1 VRATAT
7 PSSLPGDYEFRHQV
21 RVRFAETDAMGI
33 VHHSRYLPMMEEARV
48 AYLRHIDHPYQSIRD
63 DGMEM
68 AVIEVFLQYRQPLLF
83 DDLVDVHVTLATVDR
98 ASFQMAYLLTVDGEA
113 RATGVTV
120 HGCTRDGR
128 PTRLP
133 PWLKRLDPT
142 APAPPA
148 VVIATDRLSV
158 EVAPGN
164 GGRLAQITGDGVEL
178 LVGRA
183 DGPDPGA
190 TMAWGS
196 YPMVPWAG
204 RIRRGQFTFDGVEH
218 SVPVNFGGHAIH
230 GVGFDL
236 PWAVTRH
243 DADRVELELAM
254 PSDRRWPFG
263 GVSRQT
269 IAVDGAVVRCE
280 LSVTAGAQ
288 AMPATL
294 GWHPWFRKPD
304 RFEFHPT
311 AMYERDDEWIAVD
324 RLVDV
329 PDRAWDDCFIN
340 VEPVRFSVGGVDLR
354 MTSGCDHWVVF
365 DMRDHATCVEP
376 QTGPPDAFNIRPNR
390 LEPGE
395 TLTAWFELAIE

>member
-1 VRATAT
+1 VRATASP
-7 PSSLPGDYEFRHQV
+7 PSDPGAYEFRHQV

-33 VHHSRYLPMMEEARV
+33 VHHSRYLPIMEEARV
-48 AYLRHIDHPYQSIRD
+48 AYLRHIDHPYQSIREE
-63 DGMEM
+63 GIEM

-98 ASFQMAYLLTVDGEA
+98 ASFQMAYLLTVDGQV

-120 HGCTRDGR
+120 HGCTREGR

-133 PWLKRLDPT
+133 AWLKRLDPA

-148 VVIATDRLSV
+148 LVIGSHRLSL

-164 GGRLAQITGDGVEL
+164 GGRIAQIVADGVEL
-178 LVGRA
+178 LVGRGE
-183 DGPDPGA
+183 GPDPGA
-190 TMAWGS
+190 TMSWGS

-204 RIRRGQFTFDGVEH
+204 RIRRGRFSFDGTEH
-218 SVPVNFGGHAIH
+218 TLPLNFGGHAIH

-243 DADRVELELAM
+243 DPDRIELELSL
-254 PSDRRWPFG
+254 PSDRRWPLG
-263 GVSRQT
+263 GTANQV
-269 IAVDGAVVRCE
+269 IAVDDGTLRCE

-288 AMPATL
+288 AMPAAL

-304 RFEFHPT
+304 RFEFGPT
-311 AMYERDDEWIAVD
+311 AMFERDDEGITVD
-324 RLVDV
+324 RLVEV
-329 PDRAWDDCFIN
+329 PDRPWDDCFVN
-340 VEPVRFSVGGVDLR
+340 TEPVRFTVAGVDLR
-354 MTSGCDHWVVF
+354 MTSDCHNWVVF

-376 QTGPPDAFNIRPNR
+376 QTAPPDAFNIRPNR
-390 LEPGE
+390 LEPGD
-395 TLTAWFELAIE
+395 TLGAWFELAIE